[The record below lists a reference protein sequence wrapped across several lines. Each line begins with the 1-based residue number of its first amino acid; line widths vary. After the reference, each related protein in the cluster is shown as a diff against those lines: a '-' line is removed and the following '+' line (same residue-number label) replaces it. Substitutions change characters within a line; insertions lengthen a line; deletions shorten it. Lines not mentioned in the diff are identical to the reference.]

1 MKIRISGEGSA
12 YGSRVT
18 DGAGLVIEGV
28 RAVSWRHEAG
38 EPPKAEVELLFV
50 PLHLAGEVDAR
61 MLGPSGKEVR
71 RIEYADG
78 SVDEYPTD

>member
-12 YGSRVT
+12 FGSQIT
-18 DGAGLVIEGV
+18 DGAGRVLDGV

-38 EPPKAEVELLFV
+38 EPPQAEVELLFV
-50 PLHLAGEVDAR
+50 PLHLADEVDAR

-78 SVDEYPTD
+78 SVDDYPTD